1 MKTIADWTGHVRE
14 WAEGSEKI
22 VRVQD
27 WTGHTKVSEKPER
40 RVDWQAWIGPGI
52 LAVALGYVCSIWGLA
67 TLLAGWLGEG
77 WEWVQPLVMFLMI
90 IPFPAIGFMVAVATG
105 REGVMTPL
113 GYLRWFWALKWGPSP
128 DDSSSSDWESSSY
141 DGGGSGSSGGGSFGG
156 GGGGASW

>member
-27 WTGHTKVSEKPER
+27 WTGHTTVSEEPDR

-67 TLLAGWLGEG
+67 VLLAGWLGEG

-90 IPFPAIGFMVAVATG
+90 IPVPAIGFMVAVAT
-105 REGVMTPL
+105 R
-113 GYLRWFWALKWGPSP
+113 S
-128 DDSSSSDWESSSY
+128 
-141 DGGGSGSSGGGSFGG
+141 GGSDDAAGVLAVVL
-156 GGGGASW
+156 GA